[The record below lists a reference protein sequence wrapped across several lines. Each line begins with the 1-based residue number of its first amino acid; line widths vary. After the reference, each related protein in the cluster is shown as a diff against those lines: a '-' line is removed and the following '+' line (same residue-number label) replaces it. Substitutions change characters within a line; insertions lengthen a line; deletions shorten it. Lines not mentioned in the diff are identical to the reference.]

1 MKERGVRGAQDPGH
15 GLVVDEHGAAVAAL
29 YDVLHDC
36 QRVGG
41 VVPAQMLQKYSGGRV
56 LQYVHRE
63 SMRGA

>member
-41 VVPAQMLQKYSGGRV
+41 VVRPEGVDEGSMIQ
-56 LQYVHRE
+56 RE
-63 SMRGA
+63 GPNGY